1 MSAVLAIGRFAQLSG
16 LSVKAL
22 RHYDE
27 VGLLAPAHVDP
38 ESGYRWYRGSQARS
52 GAIISVLRSMGV
64 PLDVVRRV
72 LEEPERSEGHLSRW
86 RDDVEAERVRQEEAI
101 AVGLR
106 ALASYERD
114 CPVVRRQAP
123 VQHYIGL
130 PLDRQLLDGDPEA
143 GAATM
148 ERGWQELNR
157 LVTEAGA
164 TPTTAWTTI
173 DPQDGQGA
181 GTPVL
186 WENAGRIVL
195 CLGLQQP
202 WMSDTSTPGH
212 ESGTLPARTE
222 LVVVLTPQG
231 MPAPDA
237 RPGEA
242 APPAAVIALMDAI
255 DRDGATAGT
264 IRQMPL
270 LDETGQFAGLEISV
284 AQEATR

>member
-1 MSAVLAIGRFAQLSG
+1 MLTIGRFAQLSG

-22 RHYDE
+22 RHYDDM
-27 VGLLAPAHVDP
+27 GLLAPEHVDP

-52 GAIISVLRSMGV
+52 GATISVLRSMGV

-72 LEEPERSEGHLSRW
+72 LEEPDRSQGHLTRW
-86 RDDVEAERVRQEEAI
+86 RAEVEAERVRQDEAI

-114 CPVVRRQAP
+114 SPVVRRQAP

-130 PLDRQLLDGDPEA
+130 PLDRQVLDGDPEA
-143 GAATM
+143 GAAAM
-148 ERGWQELNR
+148 ERGWQELDR

-181 GTPVL
+181 GKLL
-186 WENAGRIVL
+186 WQNAGRIVL
-195 CLGLQQP
+195 CLGLELP
-202 WMSDTSTPGH
+202 WLDDKATPGH

-222 LVVVLTPQG
+222 LAVVLTPDG

-255 DRDGATAGT
+255 DREGATAGT
-264 IRQMPL
+264 IRQVPL

-284 AQEATR
+284 TQEASG